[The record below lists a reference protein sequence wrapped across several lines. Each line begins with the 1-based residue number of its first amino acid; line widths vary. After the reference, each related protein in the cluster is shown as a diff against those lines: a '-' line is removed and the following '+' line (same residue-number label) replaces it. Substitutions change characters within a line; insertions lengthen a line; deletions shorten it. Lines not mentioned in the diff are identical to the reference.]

1 MKIHESS
8 EVITIKTNNE
18 KDIVPMRERGA
29 MSVPVYH
36 GVYEVTPNPF
46 AEVELATEGK
56 KMERNVV
63 VEEIPYYEVENPN
76 GTTVIIGE

>member
-1 MKIHESS
+1 MRVHDNTDI
-8 EVITIKTNNE
+8 IKVRVKEET
-18 KDIVPMRERGA
+18 DLVPMRERGA
-29 MSVPVYH
+29 VSVPGYH

-63 VEEIPYYEVENPN
+63 VDSIPYTEVSNPN

>member
-18 KDIVPMRERGA
+18 TDIVPMRSKGA

-63 VEEIPYYEVENPN
+63 VDSIPYTEVSNPN

>member
-1 MKIHESS
+1 MKIKDNTEI
-8 EVITIKTNNE
+8 ITVKIKENT
-18 KDIVPMRERGA
+18 DVVPMRERGA
-29 MSVPVYH
+29 VSVPVYH
-36 GVYEVTPNPF
+36 GVYDVTPTPY
-46 AEVELATEGK
+46 AGVELATEGK

>member
-1 MKIHESS
+1 MKIKDNTE
-8 EVITIKTNNE
+8 IIKVRVKEET
-18 KDIVPMRERGA
+18 DLVPMRERGA
-29 MSVPVYH
+29 VSVPVYH

-63 VEEIPYYEVENPN
+63 VDSIPYAEVQNPN

>member
-1 MKIHESS
+1 MIIHDNK
-8 EVITIKTNNE
+8 EVIKIKVNDQR
-18 KDIVPMRERGA
+18 DIVPVRERGIA
-29 MSVPVYH
+29 NIETYH

-46 AEVELATEGK
+46 AEVELPTEGK

-63 VEEIPYYEVENPN
+63 VDSIPYTEVSNPN

>member
-1 MKIHESS
+1 
-8 EVITIKTNNE
+8 
-18 KDIVPMRERGA
+18 

-56 KMERNVV
+56 KLERNVV
-63 VEEIPYYEVENPN
+63 VDSIPYTEVSNPN